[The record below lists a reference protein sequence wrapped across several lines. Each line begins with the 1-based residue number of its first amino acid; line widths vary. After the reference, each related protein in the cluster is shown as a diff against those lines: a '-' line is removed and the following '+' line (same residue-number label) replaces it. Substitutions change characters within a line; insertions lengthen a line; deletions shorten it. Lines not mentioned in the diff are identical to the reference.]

1 MALPTSGP
9 LSIQDIRIEL
19 DNSSGSLATLSQIA
33 GFSQPYAISDFYG
46 YSNVTTSDI
55 TVARYISGTA
65 AYVRITSSSF
75 EQGFS
80 SPYVIGQGFTVNYYN
95 YVFGYSFNR
104 NYYFNFSFNNT
115 ASGSL
120 IAQALPSQQNS
131 VINYGF
137 ANGTPSLSTN
147 GNPVNLTGWS

>member
-55 TVARYISGTA
+55 TVARYIFGTTA
-65 AYVRITSSSF
+65 RVAITSSSF
-75 EQGFS
+75 EQSFS
-80 SPYVIGQGFTVNYYN
+80 SDYVIGQYFTVNYYN
-95 YVFGYSFNR
+95 YELDYSFTR
-104 NYYFNFSFNNT
+104 NYYFNFGFNNT
-115 ASGSL
+115 TTGYL
-120 IAQALPSQQNS
+120 VTQALPSLQDS
-131 VINYGF
+131 YVDGGF
-137 ANGTPSLSTN
+137 PVGSPTLTTN